1 MQNIFYKISFKRI
14 EIHIFECRSFN
25 KKSGDDM
32 IQKTLFLKLDLDIL
46 RKSYLLINFYLY
58 NLS

>member
-1 MQNIFYKISFKRI
+1 MENIFYKISFKRI
-14 EIHIFECRSFN
+14 EIHIFECRSLN

-46 RKSYLLINFYLY
+46 RKSYFIN
-58 NLS
+58 